1 MAVKKNSETMAT
13 DPLRVIT
20 VLVSVADM
28 IERCNRIDNTR
39 ILCTIEYEII

>member
-28 IERCNRIDNTR
+28 LNVEWN
-39 ILCTIEYEII
+39 